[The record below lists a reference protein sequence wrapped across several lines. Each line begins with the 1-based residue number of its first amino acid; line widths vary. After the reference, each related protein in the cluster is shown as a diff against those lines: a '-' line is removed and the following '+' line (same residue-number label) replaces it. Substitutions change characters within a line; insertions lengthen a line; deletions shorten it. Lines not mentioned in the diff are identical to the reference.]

1 MAAIIA
7 FFVGGLFGWFVA
19 ALSAVAAFSPDDSEY
34 NERNGN
40 NR

>member
-19 ALSAVAAFSPDDSEY
+19 ALSVAVFSPGDSEY